1 MYALTSL
8 ILIPSCLL
16 AYVHS
21 SQICTRQAVAAACR
35 FSTEFS
41 KSVNYDEQ
49 KKRGIA
55 LAVFKSFEQ
64 NQKHLVLNAQ

>member
-1 MYALTSL
+1 
-8 ILIPSCLL
+8 
-16 AYVHS
+16 V
-21 SQICTRQAVAAACR
+21 AACR

-41 KSVNYDEQ
+41 KSVKYDEQ

-64 NQKHLVLNAQ
+64 NQKHLVLNGQ